1 MIKRLI
7 TLFLICTSIFLIVKC
22 EFDEADSEESSLEPS
37 DKIYLGHIDTVS
49 YVGINTCK
57 QCHSDKYDSFLR
69 TGMGSSFAKADTN
82 KSIAQLDGHSV
93 IYDEYQNYY
102 YRPYW
107 KGNQLYLEEFRLN
120 PKGDTSYS
128 KKVAVEYVV
137 GSGQHTNSHIFS
149 ENEHLFQLPFTWYN
163 QESKLDLPPGY
174 ENGFNVRFDRIIGL
188 ECMSCHNAMPTG
200 FVMGS
205 KNKFTK
211 IPQGIDCERC
221 HGPGEAHV
229 KKIQNGNLTD
239 TSKYIDYSIVN
250 PAKLS
255 SQLQFEIC
263 QRCHLQGNIVLK
275 DDKSFFDFKPG
286 MKLNSVM
293 DVYLPKREGEEDQF
307 IMASHVDR
315 FKSSKCFQMSKDYI
329 CTSCHDPHI
338 SVKETNLQIFND
350 KCISCH
356 QSEVVCTEDP
366 IKINAKN
373 NNCVECHMPKSGSI
387 DIPHVSVHDHFV
399 RKNYNVIDTNGLGN
413 FIGLVAI
420 NNEKPSL
427 KSKAKAYLQ
436 QFERF
441 NEQQFLLDS
450 ALRFIYK
457 YDPLKKDAR
466 LWVHYL
472 FLRNDYPGI
481 LEICQKTGDEILL
494 SLNNKMSYTNEDAWT
509 CYRIGEANIKGNE
522 LINALKFYKRACE
535 LAPYVADFRNKLG
548 VAFLKLKRFE
558 EAEREFKTL
567 LKESPSHKEGLN
579 NIGYCYLIDFN
590 FDIAIAYFRK
600 AISQDPDYILAWLNL
615 ANAYNQL
622 SEFEELKKVLKE
634 ILRIDPDHKMARQ
647 LLQSLA

>member
-1 MIKRLI
+1 MTKRLF
-7 TLFLICTSIFLIVKC
+7 TLLLICSGIFLFVKC
-22 EFDEADSEESSLEPS
+22 EFDKADSDEAVVIAS
-37 DKIYLGHIDTVS
+37 DKIYLGHNDTVS

-57 QCHSDKYDSFLR
+57 QCHPDKYESFLR

-82 KSIAQLDGHSV
+82 KSIAKIDGHSL
-93 IYDEYQNYY
+93 IYDEYLNFY
-102 YRPYW
+102 YRPFW
-107 KGNQLYLEEFRLN
+107 KDSKLFLEEFRLGS
-120 PKGDTSYS
+120 KGDTLYS
-128 KKVAVEYVV
+128 KKVMVDYVV
-137 GSGQHTNSHIFS
+137 GSGQHTNSHLF
-149 ENEHLFQLPFTWYN
+149 NQKQHFFQLPFTWYA

-200 FVMGS
+200 FVKGS
-205 KNKFTK
+205 ENKFTQL
-211 IPQGIDCERC
+211 PQGIDCERC

-229 KKIQNGNLTD
+229 KKIQNGDLTD
-239 TSKYIDYSIVN
+239 TSKHVDYSIVN

-263 QRCHLQGNIVLK
+263 QRCHLQGNMVLK

-286 MKLNSVM
+286 MELSSVM

-315 FKSSKCFQMSKDYI
+315 FKSSKCFQMTENYI
-329 CTSCHDPHI
+329 CTTCHDPHI
-338 SVKETNLQIFND
+338 SVKETNLQIFNS

-356 QSEVVCTEDP
+356 QSEVVCTEDQLK
-366 IKINAKN
+366 IKAQN
-373 NNCVECHMPKSGSI
+373 NNCVQCHMPKSGSI
-387 DIPHVSVHDHFV
+387 DIPHVSVHDHYV
-399 RKNYNVIDTNGLGN
+399 RKNYSVIDTIGLGS
-413 FIGLVAI
+413 FIGLVAV

-441 NEQQFLLDS
+441 NVQQFLLDS

-457 YDPLKKDAR
+457 YDPLKKDSD

-481 LEICQKTGDEILL
+481 LELCKNTRDDNLL
-494 SLNNKMSYTNEDAWT
+494 SLNTKMSYTNEDAWT

-522 LINALKFYKRACE
+522 FNNALKFYKRACE

-548 VAFLKLKRFE
+548 VAYLKLKRFE
-558 EAEREFKTL
+558 EAEKEFKIL

-579 NIGYCYLIDFN
+579 NLGYCYLNDFKY
-590 FDIAIAYFRK
+590 DLAIGHFRK

-622 SEFEELKKVLKE
+622 SKSVELKKVLKE
-634 ILRIDPDHKMARQ
+634 ILRIDPDHKMA
-647 LLQSLA
+647 LQILRSLA